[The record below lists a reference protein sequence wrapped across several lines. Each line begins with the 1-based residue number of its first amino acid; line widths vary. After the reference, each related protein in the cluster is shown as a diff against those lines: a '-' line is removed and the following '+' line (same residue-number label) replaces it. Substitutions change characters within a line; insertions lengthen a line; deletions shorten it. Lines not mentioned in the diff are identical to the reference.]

1 MGGRHWRDER
11 VRSRRI
17 GFPRLSGTLALSPLL
32 SATDDHRVY
41 ADERRLWVTS
51 KGTGGGCVRPCR
63 GAGTDERGAGR
74 VAAVRHLRP
83 SPLLLSSSAAGGV
96 VAVVA
101 VAAAAAAVVVVERRH
116 LQQELQ
122 TW

>member
-1 MGGRHWRDER
+1 MGGRHWRDGR
-11 VRSRRI
+11 VKSRRI

-51 KGTGGGCVRPCR
+51 KGTGGVCVRPCR

-83 SPLLLSSSAAGGV
+83 SPLLLPFSAAGGV

-101 VAAAAAAVVVVERRH
+101 VAAAAVVVVVERRH